1 MSGLHFGLFLI
12 IGLFSTWISHSIVMS
27 QKSGNWLGL
36 AIIVS
41 SASILWISGPNSF
54 AFGALIGAGWAF
66 LNEAS
71 EAVLI
76 SWN

>member
-1 MSGLHFGLFLI
+1 MAGLQFGLFLA
-12 IGLFSTWISHSIVMS
+12 IGLFSTWISHSIVMT

-36 AIIVS
+36 AIIFS
-41 SASILWISGPNSF
+41 SAAILWASGPNSL

-66 LNEAS
+66 LNEVS
-71 EAVLI
+71 EAALV